1 MASKLSKF
9 SYAFSLSV
17 YILQD
22 LRLALKFCLSKYR
35 VLYSSKNFIKIL
47 YYTVFQQLLISSLL
61 TLQLMHTN
69 ITEALL
75 SGEILSANGFML
87 KREESK

>member
-1 MASKLSKF
+1 MICQNF
-9 SYAFSLSV
+9 PHAFSLSE

-22 LRLALKFCLSKYR
+22 LRLALKFCLSKYH
-35 VLYSSKNFIKIL
+35 VLYSSKHFIKFL
-47 YYTVFQQLLISSLL
+47 HYTIFLIFSLL

-87 KREESK
+87 KREKSQNDCF